1 MLEWIRGAKENNWLG
16 FEDGTLLYR
25 VYNEGAGW
33 GWEWEYVPDM
43 DGMDGYDTF
52 EEAKA
57 AAEADYDYNFS
68 EPDDEDDEGF
78 DLLDLLLD
86 DEDTYWDMVAHER
99 MEQAKIGW

>member
-1 MLEWIRGAKENNWLG
+1 MLEWIRGVKENCWLG
-16 FEDGTLLYR
+16 FDDGTLLYK

-68 EPDDEDDEGF
+68 EPDDDDDEGF

-86 DEDTYWDMVAHER
+86 EEDAYWDTVAHER